1 MWFIVVG
8 GRRRGALSAGGV
20 VSAVESRGRTAVTWH
35 GFERSLMR
43 ILFSCESF
51 MPENGGPAR
60 SVSGL
65 ANYFAKAGAEVG
77 LWAPDGSAVRTP
89 FVGATAGVSRLSGSV
104 VDAMSQ
110 FGQPDVL
117 VDSGIW
123 LPHNHRL
130 AALAARNKIV
140 RVVSVRGMLE
150 RWALDHK
157 RWKKRVAWWLYQRRD
172 LRLADGIHTTSEA
185 ETSTVMSKK
194 FDVPV
199 SMVPN
204 GLKVEDP
211 AEHKGFGEQKQR
223 VALFVGRI
231 YPVKGLP
238 LLIEA
243 WAKVRPKG
251 WCMEIVGPDEAGHR
265 VELER
270 QIAETG
276 LKNEF
281 RFLGPLEG
289 EEKRRCFAR
298 AELAIQPSHSE
309 NFGLS
314 IAEAL
319 MHEIPVITT
328 QGTPWSEIAKE
339 KCGWWTSITA
349 EGIAAALAEAT
360 RTPRGSLVQMGKR
373 GRRLVVENYSWDR
386 VGRQFGVSLQWMLH
400 GGDRPDC
407 VRG

>member
-1 MWFIVVG
+1 VADDVAGFPFVSRYQRWKHG
-8 GRRRGALSAGGV
+8 DAERRLST
-20 VSAVESRGRTAVTWH
+20 ESNDL
-35 GFERSLMR
+35 LMR
-43 ILFSCESF
+43 ILFSCESL
-51 MPENGGPAR
+51 MPQNGGPAR

-65 ANYFAKAGAEVG
+65 ASYFANAGAMVG
-77 LWAPDGSAVRTP
+77 LWAPDGSAVRTE
-89 FVGATAGVSRLSGSV
+89 FISASSGVCRLNGSAGHAL
-104 VDAMSQ
+104 SQ
-110 FGQPDVL
+110 FGHPDVL
-117 VDSGIW
+117 IDSGIW
-123 LPHNHRL
+123 LPHNHQL
-130 AALAARNKIV
+130 ASLATRRRIV

-185 ETSTVMSKK
+185 EASTVMSKK
-194 FDVPV
+194 FAVPV

-204 GLKVEDP
+204 GLKIEDP
-211 AEHKGFGEQKQR
+211 TGHTGFGEQKRR

-251 WCMEIVGPDEAGHR
+251 WCMEIIGPDESGHR

-270 QIAETG
+270 QIAAAG

-281 RFLGPLEG
+281 RFLGALEG
-289 EEKRRCFAR
+289 EEKRRRIAR
-298 AELAIQPSHSE
+298 AELAIQPSHTE
-309 NFGLS
+309 NFGLA

-319 MHEIPVITT
+319 MNEIPVITT
-328 QGTPWSEIAKE
+328 RGTPWSEIAKQ
-339 KCGWWTSITA
+339 KCGWWTSITVD
-349 EGIAAALAEAT
+349 GIARALAEAT
-360 RTPRGSLVQMGKR
+360 NTPRESLFEMGKR
-373 GRRLVVENYSWDR
+373 GRRLVVGNYSWDR

-407 VRG
+407 VRV